1 MFHKNRSIILPK
13 RTTDQTN
20 QVNYVFV
27 SKLCTYILIEFDT
40 GVCAKMP
47 SLLKS
52 CNAITY
58 LFFLTFTQ
66 LIESFFERHEISN
79 SFGQYINRFVLQ
91 FTLGALDF
99 SKLRHIGIRNKSSK
113 LCVQSSQ
120 KKERSTHL
128 ANQPTSQPKKTNKQR
143 NLETCQIYNFT
154 GKKKCKRCTF
164 ICQRRQ
170 NVVSIARKITLIIND
185 VTAENEAAAPA
196 IVTVDCTSQYLLS
209 GALVPL
215 KICRENTLVQN
226 VWVFLTTV
234 ALETTV
240 TVGEII
246 AVYNEW

>member
-27 SKLCTYILIEFDT
+27 SKLCTYLLIEFDT

-58 LFFLTFTQ
+58 LFFVTFTQ

-79 SFGQYINRFVLQ
+79 SFGQYFNRFVLQ

-128 ANQPTSQPKKTNKQR
+128 ANQPTSQPKKKQTNNGTWKHV
-143 NLETCQIYNFT
+143 
-154 GKKKCKRCTF
+154 K
-164 ICQRRQ
+164 
-170 NVVSIARKITLIIND
+170 
-185 VTAENEAAAPA
+185 
-196 IVTVDCTSQYLLS
+196 
-209 GALVPL
+209 L
-215 KICRENTLVQN
+215 KISQEKKMQTLYIHLSATSKCCQYCEEDHAN
-226 VWVFLTTV
+226 
-234 ALETTV
+234 
-240 TVGEII
+240 
-246 AVYNEW
+246 Y